1 MQRRRRHPQVGQLDA
16 VEPPGRLPDR
26 GRAVPADR
34 LDRGPD
40 ELGGGLDVDGGA
52 GQHAGQAG
60 RARGRP
66 VGEVEAG
73 QHADQ
78 YPCLRS
84 GLVSSLAGWPNR
96 SRCSRS
102 VTPFCSPVW
111 CCRCTSSRS
120 ATGSW
125 YGRLVELPEGARRR
139 FGVVAIRQGWE
150 VGEDAVSALHD
161 VGCAAELRRVSRYP
175 DGRYDIV
182 TVGTDRFR
190 LRSVD
195 RESRPYLVGSVDW
208 LPAEPPPAG
217 VAGLAAAV
225 GALFG
230 EYVDAAAGLQGR
242 PTEQTPEL
250 PADPAELSYAVAAAA
265 VLTLEDRQALL
276 EAETTRARLRAELR
290 LLKRETTMVRRLRA
304 LPVPIA
310 ELQVTQSLS

>member
-1 MQRRRRHPQVGQLDA
+1 MA
-16 VEPPGRLPDR
+16 EPLPLFPLGHTVLFPGVVLPLHVFEER
-26 GRAVPADR
+26 YR
-34 LDRGPD
+34 
-40 ELGGGLDVDGGA
+40 ELV
-52 GQHAGQAG
+52 
-60 RARGRP
+60 R
-66 VGEVEAG
+66 
-73 QHADQ
+73 
-78 YPCLRS
+78 
-84 GLVSSLAGWPNR
+84 
-96 SRCSRS
+96 
-102 VTPFCSPVW
+102 T
-111 CCRCTSSRS
+111 
-120 ATGSW
+120 
-125 YGRLVELPEGARRR
+125 LVELPRGARRR

-195 RESRPYLVGSVDW
+195 RESRPFLVGSVDW

-217 VAGLAAAV
+217 LAGVAAAV

-230 EYVDAAAGLQGR
+230 DYVDAAAGLQGR
-242 PTEQTPEL
+242 PAEPAEPAEL
-250 PADPAELSYAVAAAA
+250 PAGPVELAYTVAAGA

-276 EAETTRARLRAELR
+276 AAETTRDRLQAELR

>member
-1 MQRRRRHPQVGQLDA
+1 MA
-16 VEPPGRLPDR
+16 EPLPLFPLGHTVLFPGVVLPLHVFEER
-26 GRAVPADR
+26 YR
-34 LDRGPD
+34 
-40 ELGGGLDVDGGA
+40 ELV
-52 GQHAGQAG
+52 
-60 RARGRP
+60 R
-66 VGEVEAG
+66 
-73 QHADQ
+73 
-78 YPCLRS
+78 
-84 GLVSSLAGWPNR
+84 
-96 SRCSRS
+96 
-102 VTPFCSPVW
+102 T
-111 CCRCTSSRS
+111 
-120 ATGSW
+120 
-125 YGRLVELPEGARRR
+125 LVELPEGARRR

-195 RESRPYLVGSVDW
+195 RKSRPYLVGSIDW
-208 LPAEPPPAG
+208 LPAEPPPADL
-217 VAGLAAAV
+217 AGLAAAV

-230 EYVDAAAGLQGR
+230 DYVDAAAGLQGR
-242 PTEQTPEL
+242 LTEQAERAERAEL
-250 PADPAELSYAVAAAA
+250 PADPVELGYAVASGA

-276 EAETTRARLRAELR
+276 AAKTTRARLQAELR

>member
-1 MQRRRRHPQVGQLDA
+1 MAEALPLFPLGHTVLF
-16 VEPPGRLPDR
+16 PGVVLPLHVFEER
-26 GRAVPADR
+26 YR
-34 LDRGPD
+34 
-40 ELGGGLDVDGGA
+40 ELV
-52 GQHAGQAG
+52 
-60 RARGRP
+60 R
-66 VGEVEAG
+66 
-73 QHADQ
+73 
-78 YPCLRS
+78 
-84 GLVSSLAGWPNR
+84 
-96 SRCSRS
+96 
-102 VTPFCSPVW
+102 T
-111 CCRCTSSRS
+111 
-120 ATGSW
+120 
-125 YGRLVELPEGARRR
+125 LVELPEGTRRR

-195 RESRPYLVGSVDW
+195 RESRPYLVGSIDW
-208 LPAEPPPAG
+208 LPAEPLPGEPPPADL
-217 VAGLAAAV
+217 AGLAAAV

-230 EYVDAAAGLQGR
+230 DYVDAAAGLQGR
-242 PTEQTPEL
+242 PAEPAEPAEL
-250 PADPAELSYAVAAAA
+250 PAGPVELAYTVAAGA

-276 EAETTRARLRAELR
+276 AAETTRDRLQAELR